1 MVNCGE
7 TIGMGEGSLIKQNR
21 RARSMMQRWLLV
33 ALAAVILH
41 GCAGPELKPPA
52 VGLMPVPASEMP
64 RFRDDLE
71 PNSLKVAAE
80 QSLPYYRSLPPLQ
93 SFRFGQ
99 DQYTVAEMAMS
110 MERLIAL
117 IDTSGSSEVLAE
129 AISREFVVYR
139 AVGSDGRGTVQMSA
153 YYEHTLEAS
162 LTPTDEYRYP
172 IYGRPSD
179 LVTVDL
185 GLFGAVWQGQK
196 IVGRLQGWM
205 LVPYYTRKEIDADG
219 VLAGDRLE
227 IAWAK
232 DPVDIFLLQI
242 EGSGW
247 LRVPGREQLLRIRF
261 DGTNG
266 RAYRSVGKHLVERGL
281 IAEGALSYD
290 AVTEYLRTHP
300 DERAELLNHNERYVF
315 FQLDDGPERER
326 VFGYQRMTLTPWR
339 SIAIDATVFPPGS
352 LGWIESDGRGRVARF
367 VLAQDEGAAIKGP
380 GRLDLFVGARAEA
393 ERFAA
398 DFWETGRLYF
408 LVKRR

>member
-1 MVNCGE
+1 M
-7 TIGMGEGSLIKQNR
+7 KR
-21 RARSMMQRWLLV
+21 RWLLIMV
-33 ALAAVILH
+33 AVIVLH
-41 GCAGPELKPPA
+41 GCAGPELKPSA
-52 VGLMPVPASEMP
+52 VGLMPVLASERP

-71 PNSLKVAAE
+71 LGSLKVVAE
-80 QSLPYYRSLPPLQ
+80 QSLSYYRSLLASQP
-93 SFRFGQ
+93 FRFGQ
-99 DQYTVAEMAMS
+99 DQYTSTEMAAS
-110 MERLIAL
+110 AERLIAL
-117 IDTSGSSEVLAE
+117 VDASASPEVLAE
-129 AISREFVVYR
+129 AISREFAVYR
-139 AVGSDGRGTVQMSA
+139 AVGLDGRGTVQMSA

-162 LTPTDEYRYP
+162 LTPTEEYRYP
-172 IYGRPSD
+172 IYGRPRD

-185 GLFGAVWQGQK
+185 GLFGAAWQGQK

-205 LVPYYTRKEIDADG
+205 LAPYYTRKEIDTDG
-219 VLAGDRLE
+219 VLAGDGLE

-247 LRVPGREQLLRIRF
+247 LRVPGREQPLRIRF
-261 DGTNG
+261 AGTNG

-281 IAEGALSYD
+281 IPEGALSYD

-300 DERAELLNHNERYVF
+300 EERAELLSYNERYVF
-315 FQLDDGPERER
+315 FQLDDGPEREQ
-326 VFGYQRMTLTPWR
+326 VFGYQRMTLTPGR
-339 SIAIDATVFPPGS
+339 SIAIDATIFPPGA

-367 VLAQDEGAAIKGP
+367 VMGQDEGAAIKGP
-380 GRLDLFVGARAEA
+380 GRLDLFVGAGEEA